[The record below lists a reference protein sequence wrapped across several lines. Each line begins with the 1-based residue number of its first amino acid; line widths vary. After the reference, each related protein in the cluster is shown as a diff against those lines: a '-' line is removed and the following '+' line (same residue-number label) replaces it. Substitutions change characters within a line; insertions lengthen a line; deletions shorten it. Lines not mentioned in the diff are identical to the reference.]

1 MYFFDKTKTVVLD
14 DFVDQL
20 ITPPVKQEETHNG
33 LLVNLDDGRSIMVA
47 GFEDQTGV
55 YVDGNS
61 ITPNHHFVVNDL
73 RSYREFKAW
82 ALTY

>member
-1 MYFFDKTKTVVLD
+1 MYFFDETKTVVLD

-20 ITPPVKQEETHNG
+20 VTPPVKQEENHNG
-33 LLVNLDDGRSIMVA
+33 LLVNLDDGRSIMAA
-47 GFEDQTGV
+47 GFEDQTSV